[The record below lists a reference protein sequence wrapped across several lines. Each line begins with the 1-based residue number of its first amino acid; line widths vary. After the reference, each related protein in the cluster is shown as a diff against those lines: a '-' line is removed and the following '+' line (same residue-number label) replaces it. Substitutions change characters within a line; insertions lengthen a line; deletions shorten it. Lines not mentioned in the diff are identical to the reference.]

1 MPTSRLVHMKRRTA
15 ATLLF
20 AITLALR
27 SGQAQQVT
35 KGDWTIFLQRA
46 DRIRFGMSLSEV
58 RRVIGDSGAS
68 LYVSDPDN
76 PLGDRGCTYLES
88 ARLPEHLGFMF
99 DNRRVVRVDV
109 SSRSVAQTAS
119 GARVG
124 DTEERIKALYPG
136 RIRVE
141 PHKYDPETGH
151 YLFFVPKDSSDKG
164 HEIVFETDGKRVT
177 QFRVGFSSA
186 KALVEG
192 CS

>member
-1 MPTSRLVHMKRRTA
+1 MLASRASEAK
-15 ATLLF
+15 
-20 AITLALR
+20 
-27 SGQAQQVT
+27 QVP
-35 KGDWTIFLQRA
+35 KADWTIFLRRA
-46 DRIRFGMSLSEV
+46 GPVRFGMSLAEV
-58 RRVIGDSGAS
+58 RQILGDQKAS

-76 PLGDRGCTYLES
+76 PRADEGCTYLES
-88 ARLPEHLGFMF
+88 TSLPEHLGFMF

-141 PHKYDPETGH
+141 PHHYDPAPSH
-151 YLFFVPKDSSDKG
+151 YLIFVPKDSSG
-164 HEIVFETDGKRVT
+164 NRYRIVFETDGRVVT
-177 QFRVGFSSA
+177 QFRVGFSRA
-186 KALVEG
+186 TALVEG

>member
-1 MPTSRLVHMKRRTA
+1 MKTRTA

-27 SGQAQQVT
+27 SSQAQQLPQA
-35 KGDWTIFLQRA
+35 DWTIFLQRA
-46 DRIRFGMSLSEV
+46 GPVRFGMSLSEV
-58 RRVIGDSGAS
+58 RPIIGDPKAS

-109 SSRSVAQTAS
+109 SSRSVAQTSS

-124 DTEERIKALYPG
+124 DTEDRIKTLYTG

-141 PHKYDPETGH
+141 PHHYDPETGH
-151 YLFFVPKDSSDKG
+151 YLIFVPKDSSDRG
-164 HEIVFETDGKRVT
+164 YEIIFETDGKRVT
-177 QFRVGFSSA
+177 QFRVGFSNVT
-186 KALVEG
+186 ALVEG

>member
-1 MPTSRLVHMKRRTA
+1 MKTRTA

-27 SGQAQQVT
+27 SSQAQQLPQA
-35 KGDWTIFLQRA
+35 DWTIFLQRA
-46 DRIRFGMSLSEV
+46 GPVRFGMSLSEV
-58 RRVIGDSGAS
+58 RQIIGDPKAS

-109 SSRSVAQTAS
+109 SSRSVAQTSS

-124 DTEERIKALYPG
+124 DTEDRIKTLYTG

-141 PHKYDPETGH
+141 PHHYDPETGH
-151 YLFFVPKDSSDKG
+151 YLIFVPKDSSDRG
-164 HEIVFETDGKRVT
+164 YEIIFETDGKRVT
-177 QFRVGFSSA
+177 QFRVGFSNVTA
-186 KALVEG
+186 HVEG